1 MPQESKT
8 SFNDQ
13 TVGGQGDSIRNNWN
27 RGLRPP
33 QDFPLLP
40 LLSLKSFI
48 LSHQVKPFP
57 HIHIFSHMAPVVLYF
72 THPTTCKR
80 LLSLSRISYLK
91 KKKKQGRERLAQL
104 SQAPTPGPISTDQQ
118 HKFSAQDG
126 LEEAGWLAARK
137 AFPRVNGPLEWPCW
151 TR

>member
-40 LLSLKSFI
+40 LLSLKCFI

-91 KKKKQGRERLAQL
+91 KKKNREENGWPSSVRHPRL
-104 SQAPTPGPISTDQQ
+104 DQSALTSNTSFQ
-118 HKFSAQDG
+118 HRMAWRK
-126 LEEAGWLAARK
+126 LAGWQPGRHSQ
-137 AFPRVNGPLEWPCW
+137 E
-151 TR
+151 